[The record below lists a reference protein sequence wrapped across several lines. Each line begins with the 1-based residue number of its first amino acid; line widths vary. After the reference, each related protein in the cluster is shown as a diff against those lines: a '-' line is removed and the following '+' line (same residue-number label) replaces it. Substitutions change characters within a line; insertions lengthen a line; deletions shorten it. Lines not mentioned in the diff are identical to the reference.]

1 MLAFLNNL
9 SVRARMQ
16 LSIVTLVL
24 TLLVALAQAWM
35 GIQANVDFAVAER
48 KGNQLIRPLAGVL
61 NDVADLRV
69 TLAMARD
76 GRPVTDPLATIVT
89 TINRHMDDV
98 ARAYGEVGGALQFT
112 DAGLASR
119 GREALAFDKVAEKW
133 KRLSAAAQSMPAQD
147 HDADVAS
154 FIADIRGMIAHAGD
168 TSNLILDPDLD
179 SYYLMDITL
188 LVMPQTFDR
197 MSALASKV
205 YGWQG
210 IGITGERRIE
220 TAVFSRLLEE
230 SDLARVLADMDTSQK
245 EDANFYGR
253 SPTYERAIVGPFNDY
268 REANRKLVTTL
279 DQLAAGESVSRDAF
293 VRVFQTAKEASYIF
307 WDVSLTE
314 LDALLDIRIAA
325 FRAQQMNVLL
335 ISALGLLV
343 SLAAYGMVIY
353 SLTRPLS
360 ALIGGM
366 ERLSRNDLDIDVGYA
381 EAKSEIGAMARAIAV
396 FKNNAIETERLREQ
410 QRATEEGSQRQRREM
425 LHGLADS
432 FQGEVGAIVNSVA
445 HAADDMQDTA
455 ALLTRLV
462 DNTNAKSSTVAAASE
477 QASANVQAV
486 ASAAEEL
493 SASIREISE
502 QVNHSSVIAQQA
514 KQKADDSNRQVKGLV
529 SAAEKIGVV
538 VNLISDIAEQTNLLA
553 LNATIE
559 AARAGEAGKGFAVV
573 ASEVKSLANQTA
585 SATGQIGAQIKAIQ
599 DATLSAANAISDI
612 TATIDRMSGITASVA
627 AAVEEQGAATG
638 EIARNV
644 QQAYAGT
651 REVAGN
657 IGEVT
662 QATQETGRA
671 SDQVQAASAK
681 LSEQATQLQQAM
693 GRFLLTVR
701 NS

>member
-24 TLLVALAQAWM
+24 TLLVALSQAWM

-61 NDVADLRV
+61 NDATDMRM
-69 TLAMARD
+69 TLAMARE
-76 GRPVTDPLATIVT
+76 GRPVTDPLSAIVT
-89 TINRHMDDV
+89 TINKHMDEV
-98 ARAYGEVGGALQFT
+98 ASAYGEVGEDLQFT
-112 DAGLASR
+112 EEGLGSR
-119 GREALAFDKVAEKW
+119 GREALAFERVAEKW
-133 KRLSAAAQSMPAQD
+133 KRLSTAAQAMPAGD
-147 HDADVAS
+147 YDAEVAS
-154 FIADIRGMIAHAGD
+154 FIGDIRGMISHAGD

-197 MSALASKV
+197 MSLLGSKV
-205 YGWQG
+205 YAWQG
-210 IGITGERRIE
+210 TGVTGDLRVE
-220 TAVFSRLLEE
+220 TAVLSRLLSE
-230 SDLARVLADMDTSQK
+230 SDIERVVVDMDTSQK

-253 SPTYERAIVGPFNDY
+253 SATYERNIVGPFNDY
-268 REANRKLVTTL
+268 RDASRKLASTL
-279 DQLAAGESVSRDAF
+279 DRIAAGKPVGRDEF
-293 VRVFQTAKEASYIF
+293 VRVFQTAKEASYVF
-307 WDVSLTE
+307 WDVSLNE

-325 FRAQQMNVLL
+325 FRAQQTNVLL
-335 ISALGLLV
+335 ISALGLLL

-360 ALIGGM
+360 VLIGGM
-366 ERLSRNDLDIDVGYA
+366 EKLSRNDLEVDVAYTD
-381 EAKSEIGAMARAIAV
+381 AKSEIGAMARAIAV
-396 FKNNAIETERLREQ
+396 FKSNALETEKMREQ
-410 QRATEEGSQRQRREM
+410 QLAADEDNQRQRKEM
-425 LHGLADS
+425 LNGLADS
-432 FQGEVGAIVNSVA
+432 FQTEVGGIVNGVA
-445 HAADDMQDTA
+445 HAASDMQGTA
-455 ALLTRLV
+455 ELLTRLV
-462 DNTNAKSSTVAAASE
+462 DSTNGKSSAVAAASE

-502 QVNHSSVIAQQA
+502 QVSHSSEIAQQA

-585 SATGQIGAQIKAIQ
+585 NATGQIGAQIKAIQ
-599 DATLSAANAISDI
+599 DATLTAANAISDI
-612 TATIDRMSGITASVA
+612 TVTIDRMSGITASVA

-644 QQAYAGT
+644 QQAYTGT
-651 REVAGN
+651 RDVAEN

-662 QATQETGRA
+662 QAAQETGHA
-671 SDQVQAASAK
+671 SEQVQTASAN
-681 LSEQATQLQQAM
+681 LSQQAQQLQQAM
-693 GRFLLTVR
+693 GRFLMNVR
-701 NS
+701 KS